1 MKYISVFLAA
11 ALSLLWLT
19 GCTAAP
25 AESRQEQPLRIVTT
39 GFAAYDWT
47 REILGNEA
55 ENAEL
60 TLLGGGADL
69 HSYQPT
75 AADILR
81 ISTCDLFI
89 YVGGESDAWVDGALA
104 QAANE
109 RQITLNMLDALG
121 DAALAEELVAGMQA
135 DGGDHTHEQDEDA
148 HDVVYDEH
156 IWLSLRNAQ
165 TLCGAIADALAALDT
180 SHAAAYRAN
189 ADAYGEALSALDARY
204 TAAVE
209 AAPRDTLLV
218 CDRFPFL
225 YLTRDYDLSYY
236 AAFAGCSAETEAS
249 FATIAFLADKADALS
264 LTHVVT
270 LENADEKIAR
280 TVISGTQGKQQQIVT
295 MNSMQSTTLKD
306 AENGVTY
313 LSIMEQNLAALQT
326 ALQ

>member
-1 MKYISVFLAA
+1 MKHISILLMA
-11 ALSLLWLT
+11 ALSLLWLA

-25 AESRQEQPLRIVTT
+25 AEAQQQQPLRIVTT

-47 REILGNEA
+47 REILGDEA

-89 YVGGESDAWVDGALA
+89 YVGGESDAWVDGTLA

-121 DAALAEELVAGMQA
+121 DAALAEELVVGMQA
-135 DGGDHTHEQDEDA
+135 DSDDHAHEEGNDA

-165 TLCGAIADALAALDT
+165 TLCGVIADALATLDAGR
-180 SHAAAYRAN
+180 AAAYRAN

-225 YLTRDYDLSYY
+225 YLTRDYGLSYY

-280 TVISGTQGKQQQIVT
+280 TVISGTKDKQQQIVA

-313 LSIMEQNLAALQT
+313 LSVMEQNLAALQT

>member
-1 MKYISVFLAA
+1 MKHISIFLMA
-11 ALSLLWLT
+11 ALSLLWLG

-25 AESRQEQPLRIVTT
+25 VEAQQQQPLRIVTT

-47 REILGNEA
+47 REILGDEA

-109 RQITLNMLDALG
+109 RQIAVNMLDALG
-121 DAALAEELVAGMQA
+121 GAALAEELVVGMQA
-135 DGGDHTHEQDEDA
+135 DGEDHAHEEGEDA

-165 TLCGAIADALAALDT
+165 TLCGVIADALATLDA
-180 SHAAAYRAN
+180 SHAAAYHAN
-189 ADAYGEALSALDARY
+189 AEAYGEALSALDARY
-204 TAAVE
+204 TAVVE

-225 YLTRDYDLSYY
+225 YLTRDYGLSYY

-280 TVISGTQGKQQQIVT
+280 TVISSTQGKRQQIVT
-295 MNSMQSTTLKD
+295 MNSMQSATLKD

-313 LSIMEQNLAALQT
+313 LSVMEQNLAALQT